1 MNTYD
6 NPYEVFPRE
15 HFAVKLI
22 HLHPGNS
29 TNEQRHKSQYVS
41 ILEVHQRNSLDGH
54 TNVLPDLTLTAR
66 CRKGD
71 QPSRA
76 KGREV
81 LRIKAQAAKQAL
93 RW

>member
-29 TNEQRHKSQYVS
+29 TLEQRHKSQYVS
-41 ILEVHQRNSLDGH
+41 ILEVHTRDRSGN

-81 LRIKAQAAKQAL
+81 LRMKAQAAKDAL
-93 RW
+93 QW